1 MGIQDRDYMKRS
13 PNDDGRN
20 PSTSGIKLDAFLS
33 GFLQRHPR
41 FFVYVG
47 LGLLVLIIVAV
58 VMARLSSH
66 GP

>member
-20 PSTSGIKLDAFLS
+20 PSTAGNKLDAFLS
-33 GFLQRHPR
+33 GFLERHPR

-47 LGLLVLIIVAV
+47 FVLLVSIIVAV
-58 VMARLSSH
+58 IGARLSSH